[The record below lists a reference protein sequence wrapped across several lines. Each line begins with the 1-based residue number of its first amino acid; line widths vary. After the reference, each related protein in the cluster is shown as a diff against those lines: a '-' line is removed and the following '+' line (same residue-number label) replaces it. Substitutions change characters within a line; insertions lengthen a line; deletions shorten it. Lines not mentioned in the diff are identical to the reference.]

1 MFETAEQAVNNIT
14 AGWNLGNTFDSYGKI
29 AGEYS
34 VEKYETLWHSPVIT
48 REMITAVRKAGF
60 NAMRLPVTW
69 DAHADEFGNIRKEWL
84 ERVAQVAGYALDE
97 GMYCIINVHHDSGPN
112 GWLYADEDNFE
123 KNSPRF
129 AGIWRSVAEHFRD
142 YGEKLMFEGF
152 NEMLDT
158 EISWTEPKS
167 DVSYDVVNR
176 YNKLFVDT
184 VRSTGGNN
192 SFRNLVI
199 QTYSGGESKRTLN
212 AFILS
217 EDSIEGHL
225 IAQVHNYD
233 PQGFCWIKAK
243 GQVLRDSWGSEEDII
258 QIDRLIVRLSEFR
271 ERISVPVIIGEY
283 GSQDKGNEDYR
294 AAHAGY
300 LVSAAAAIGVKCF
313 WWDTTGEFGLLD
325 RAVCKMICPK
335 ITAAIC
341 DYESKS

>member
-1 MFETAEQAVNNIT
+1 MFETAKQAVDNIK
-14 AGWNLGNTFDSYGKI
+14 AGWNLGNTFDSCGKI

-48 REMITAVRKAGF
+48 REMIAAVSAAGF

-69 DAHADEFGNIRKEWL
+69 DAHADEYGNIRKEWL
-84 ERVAQVAGYALDE
+84 ERVGQVAKYALDE
-97 GMYCIINVHHDSGPN
+97 GMYCIINIHHDSGSG
-112 GWLYADEDNFE
+112 GWLYADEDNFK
-123 KNSPRF
+123 KNSTRF
-129 AGIWRSVAEHFRD
+129 AGIWRSIAEHFRD

-167 DVSYDVVNR
+167 DVSYDAVNR

-184 VRSTGGNN
+184 VRGTGGNN
-192 SFRNLVI
+192 AFRNLVV
-199 QTYSGGESKRTLN
+199 QTYSGGESTRTLN
-212 AFILS
+212 AFSLPV
-217 EDSIEGHL
+217 DSAPEHL
-225 IAQVHNYD
+225 IVQVHNYD

-243 GQVLRDSWGSEEDII
+243 GQVMRDSWGGEEDMR
-258 QIDRLIVRLSEFR
+258 QLDKLITRLSKFK
-271 ERISVPVIIGEY
+271 ERIYVPVIIGEY
-283 GSQDKGNEDYR
+283 GSQDKGNEDCR

-300 LVSAAAAIGVKCF
+300 LVKAAAAIGVKCF

-325 RAVCKMICPK
+325 RADCKMICPK

-341 DYESKS
+341 DYEEKA